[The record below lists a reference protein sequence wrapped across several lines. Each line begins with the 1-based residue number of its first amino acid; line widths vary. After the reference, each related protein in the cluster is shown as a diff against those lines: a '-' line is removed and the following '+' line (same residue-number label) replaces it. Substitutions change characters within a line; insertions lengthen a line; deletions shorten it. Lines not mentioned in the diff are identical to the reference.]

1 MNSTNSEG
9 MFAAARRVI
18 PGGVNSPARAY
29 GSVGGVPRFIDRAQG
44 PKFWDVDGNEYIDYV
59 LSWGPLAAG
68 HAPPAVVKAVS
79 QAAGRGTSY
88 GAPTGAETEL
98 AQLIIELFPSLD
110 LVRLVNSG
118 TEAAMT
124 AIRLAR
130 AYTGRSK
137 IIKFAGCYHG
147 HADVFLV
154 QAGSGVASLG
164 LPDSPGVPAS
174 TSAETLVASFN
185 SLSTVSEIF
194 EQYGGDIAAVIV
206 EPITGNMGVI
216 QPQQGFLDGLRDIC
230 SVNGALLIF
239 DEIITGFRAALGG
252 AQSCWDIEP
261 DITCLGKVIGGGLP
275 VGAYGGRLDIME
287 KVSPLGDMY
296 QAGTLSGNPL
306 ATSAGLATLQILLG
320 AGIFD
325 QAQHLTT
332 QLAEGIQ
339 SAAEIAGV
347 RVQTSSIGTMLGF
360 YFLRDD
366 MPPDESIHDYETAL
380 KYADTTRYAKFFH
393 AVLERG
399 IYFAPSQFEAAFV
412 STAHTSSNID
422 FTLSAVAEAMQL
434 LAD

>member
-1 MNSTNSEG
+1 MCI
-9 MFAAARRVI
+9 R
-18 PGGVNSPARAY
+18 
-29 GSVGGVPRFIDRAQG
+29 DR
-44 PKFWDVDGNEYIDYV
+44 
-59 LSWGPLAAG
+59 
-68 HAPPAVVKAVS
+68 
-79 QAAGRGTSY
+79 
-88 GAPTGAETEL
+88 
-98 AQLIIELFPSLD
+98 
-110 LVRLVNSG
+110 
-118 TEAAMT
+118 
-124 AIRLAR
+124 
-130 AYTGRSK
+130 
-137 IIKFAGCYHG
+137 
-147 HADVFLV
+147 
-154 QAGSGVASLG
+154 
-164 LPDSPGVPAS
+164 
-174 TSAETLVASFN
+174 
-185 SLSTVSEIF
+185 
-194 EQYGGDIAAVIV
+194 
-206 EPITGNMGVI
+206 
-216 QPQQGFLDGLRDIC
+216 
-230 SVNGALLIF
+230 
-239 DEIITGFRAALGG
+239 
-252 AQSCWDIEP
+252 
-261 DITCLGKVIGGGLP
+261 P

>member
-29 GSVGGVPRFIDRAQG
+29 GSVGGTPRFIDRAQG
-44 PKFWDVDGNEYIDYV
+44 PSLWDVDGNEYIDYV

-68 HAPPAVVKAVS
+68 HAHPAVVEAVS

-98 AQLIIELFPSLD
+98 AQLIVELVPSLD

-147 HADVFLV
+147 HADMFLV

-185 SLSTVSEIF
+185 SLSTVSGIF

-216 QPQQGFLDGLRDIC
+216 QPQQGFLGGLRDIC

-252 AQSCWDIEP
+252 AQSCWGIEP

-287 KVSPLGDMY
+287 EVSPLGDMY

-320 AGIFD
+320 TGIFD
-325 QAQHLTT
+325 QAQQLTT

-366 MPPDESIHDYETAL
+366 VPADKSIHDYETAR
-380 KYADTTRYAKFFH
+380 KYADTARYAKFFH

-412 STAHTSSNID
+412 STAHSSSNID
-422 FTLSAVAEAMQL
+422 FTLSVVAEAMQA

>member
-1 MNSTNSEG
+1 
-9 MFAAARRVI
+9 
-18 PGGVNSPARAY
+18 
-29 GSVGGVPRFIDRAQG
+29 
-44 PKFWDVDGNEYIDYV
+44 
-59 LSWGPLAAG
+59 
-68 HAPPAVVKAVS
+68 
-79 QAAGRGTSY
+79 
-88 GAPTGAETEL
+88 
-98 AQLIIELFPSLD
+98 
-110 LVRLVNSG
+110 
-118 TEAAMT
+118 MT

-147 HADVFLV
+147 HADMFLV

-185 SLSTVSEIF
+185 SLSTVSGIF
-194 EQYGGDIAAVIV
+194 EQHGGDIAAVIV

-252 AQSCWDIEP
+252 AQSCWGIEP

-287 KVSPLGDMY
+287 KVAPLGDMY

-306 ATSAGLATLQILLG
+306 ATSAGLATLQILRG
-320 AGIFD
+320 TGIFD
-325 QAQHLTT
+325 QAQQLTT

-339 SAAEIAGV
+339 SAADIAGV

-366 MPPDESIHDYETAL
+366 VPPDKSIHDYETAR

-393 AVLERG
+393 SVLERG

-412 STAHTSSNID
+412 STAHSGGNID
-422 FTLSAVAEAMQL
+422 FTLSVVAEAMQA